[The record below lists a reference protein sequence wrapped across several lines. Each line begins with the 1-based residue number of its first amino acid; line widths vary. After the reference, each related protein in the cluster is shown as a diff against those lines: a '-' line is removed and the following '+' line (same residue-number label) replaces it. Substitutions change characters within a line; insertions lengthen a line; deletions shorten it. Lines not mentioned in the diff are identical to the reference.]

1 MARDATTLYLRGMPA
16 DLVREAK
23 ARAARRGATLGT
35 IVSEA
40 LARSLEDD
48 GARTNELDRELR
60 ASERWY
66 ARQQPR
72 LLKRYRGQ
80 YVAIHDR
87 AVVDHDR
94 DFAALA
100 ARVFARL
107 GVRPVFMPRVVEREE
122 AVRIRS
128 PRLARA

>member
-1 MARDATTLYLRGMPA
+1 MTTGATTLYLRGMPA

-23 ARAARRGATLGT
+23 AKAARRGATLT
-35 IVSEA
+35 TVVSEA

-48 GARTNELDRELR
+48 DVGTGEVDRELR

-66 ARQQPR
+66 ARQRPR

-80 YVAIHDR
+80 YVAIRHE
-87 AVVDHDR
+87 AVLDHDS

-107 GVRPVFMPRVVEREE
+107 GVCPVFMPRVLEREKP
-122 AVRIRS
+122 VRLRS

>member
-1 MARDATTLYLRGMPA
+1 MPA